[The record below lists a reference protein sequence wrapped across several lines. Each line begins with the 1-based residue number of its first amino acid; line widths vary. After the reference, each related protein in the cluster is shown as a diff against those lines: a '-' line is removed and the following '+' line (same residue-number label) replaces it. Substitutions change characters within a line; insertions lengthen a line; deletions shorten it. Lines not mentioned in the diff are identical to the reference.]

1 MKKNVLLF
9 LSLIILYLSSCDD
22 GVYTPGVKDEPYIL
36 NSPSHFPPPIIPSNN
51 PLTKNKVRLGRM
63 LFYDAQL
70 SEDKQ
75 ISCASCHKQQFAFS
89 DNTAVSKKVN
99 HGSTTR
105 NSMALFNLVY
115 TNNYFWDGRTGTLE
129 STCLDALLGEQNF
142 DINRVAPIL
151 KNNPTYLSLFK
162 LVYGNEDVTQD
173 QIVKALA
180 SFIRTMISAGTRLD
194 KGAKEG
200 LPEKYLTPNEI
211 LGKSVFDGEINT
223 GGDCFHCHGSA
234 KGNPLFTDN
243 EFHNNGLDNFNS
255 YSQFT
260 DKGKGAVTGLQ
271 TDYGKFKTGTL
282 RNLSFTGP
290 YMHDGRFSTLDEV
303 LNHYNTGVKNN
314 ITIDPNMKKANVGG
328 LQLPQFKLDQ
338 LKAYLLMLNDVDF
351 IRDTSFSNPF

>member
-1 MKKNVLLF
+1 MKKLWIILLF
-9 LSLIILYLSSCDD
+9 VCFIHLNSCED
-22 GVYTPGVKDEPYIL
+22 GTYFADNKDEPYIL
-36 NSPSHFPPPIIPSNN
+36 NSPSHFPPPIIPKDN

-75 ISCASCHKQQFAFS
+75 ISCASCHKQQFAFG
-89 DNTAVSKKVN
+89 DNSPLSKKVN

-105 NSMALFNLVY
+105 NTSVLFNLVY

-151 KNNPTYLSLFK
+151 KNNPTYLNLFK
-162 LVYGNEDVTQD
+162 SVYGNEDVTQD

-200 LPEKYLTPNEI
+200 LPEKYLTPTEI
-211 LGKSVFDGEINT
+211 LGKVIFDTED
-223 GGDCFHCHGSA
+223 GDCFHCHGSA

-271 TDYGKFKTGTL
+271 TDYGKFKTGSV
-282 RNLSFTGP
+282 RNISFSAP
-290 YMHDGRFSTLDEV
+290 YMHNGRLATLDDV

-314 ITIDPNMKKANVGG
+314 ITIDPNMKKANSGG
-328 LQLPQFKLDQ
+328 LNLPQSKLDQ

>member
-1 MKKNVLLF
+1 MKMRFTLF
-9 LSLIILYLSSCDD
+9 LSFLILHFISCED
-22 GVYTPGVKDEPYIL
+22 GTYTPEIKDEPYIL
-36 NSPSHFPPPIIPSNN
+36 NSPSHFPPPIIPKDNL
-51 PLTKNKVRLGRM
+51 LTKNKVRLGRM
-63 LFYDAQL
+63 LFYDPQL
-70 SEDKQ
+70 SEDG
-75 ISCASCHKQQFAFS
+75 IVSCASCHKQQFAFG
-89 DNTAVSKKVN
+89 DNTAISKKVN

-105 NSMALFNLVY
+105 NSMVLFNLVY
-115 TNNYFWDGRTGTLE
+115 TNNYFWDGRTGSLE
-129 STCLDALLGEQNF
+129 STCLDALIGEQNF
-142 DINRVAPIL
+142 DITKARPIL

-162 LVYGNEDVTQD
+162 QVYGNEEVTQD
-173 QIVKALA
+173 QVVKALA

-211 LGKSVFDGEINT
+211 IGKTIFET
-223 GGDCFHCHGSA
+223 EEGDCFHCHGEA

-255 YSQFT
+255 YSQFI

-282 RNLSFTGP
+282 RNISYSAP

-303 LNHYNTGVKNN
+303 LNHYNSGVKNN

-328 LQLPQFKLDQ
+328 LQLPQSKLDQ

>member
-1 MKKNVLLF
+1 MRFTLF
-9 LSLIILYLSSCDD
+9 FSFLILHFISCED
-22 GVYTPGVKDEPYIL
+22 GTYTPEIKDEPYIL
-36 NSPSHFPPPIIPSNN
+36 NSPSHFPPPIIPKDNL
-51 PLTKNKVRLGRM
+51 LTKNKVRLGRM

-70 SEDKQ
+70 SEDG
-75 ISCASCHKQQFAFS
+75 IVSCASCHKQQFAFG
-89 DNTAVSKKVN
+89 DNTALSKKVN

-105 NSMALFNLVY
+105 NSMVLFNLVY
-115 TNNYFWDGRTGTLE
+115 TNNYFWDGRTGSLE
-129 STCLDALLGEQNF
+129 STCLDALIGEQNF
-142 DINRVAPIL
+142 DITKARPIL

-162 LVYGNEDVTQD
+162 QVYGNEEVTQD
-173 QIVKALA
+173 QVVKALA

-211 LGKSVFDGEINT
+211 IGKTIFET
-223 GGDCFHCHGSA
+223 EEGDCFHCHGEA

-255 YSQFT
+255 YSQFI

-282 RNLSFTGP
+282 RNISYSAP
-290 YMHDGRFSTLDEV
+290 YMHDGRHFTLDDV

-314 ITIDPNMKKANVGG
+314 ITIDPNMKKVNLGG
-328 LQLPQFKLDQ
+328 LRLPQSKLDQ